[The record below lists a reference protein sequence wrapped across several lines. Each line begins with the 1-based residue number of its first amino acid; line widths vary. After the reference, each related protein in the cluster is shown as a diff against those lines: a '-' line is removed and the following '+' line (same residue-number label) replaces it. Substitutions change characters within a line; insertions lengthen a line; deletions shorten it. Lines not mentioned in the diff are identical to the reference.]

1 MSGFKT
7 FVIVFLAVICALI
20 VWNCVSNYQEYQ
32 SRIASIGEFRPRSVR
47 RTTVSLCGWNS
58 WC

>member
-32 SRIASIGEFRPRSVR
+32 IEDCIDRGIPPPVCEAYYG
-47 RTTVSLCGWNS
+47 
-58 WC
+58 